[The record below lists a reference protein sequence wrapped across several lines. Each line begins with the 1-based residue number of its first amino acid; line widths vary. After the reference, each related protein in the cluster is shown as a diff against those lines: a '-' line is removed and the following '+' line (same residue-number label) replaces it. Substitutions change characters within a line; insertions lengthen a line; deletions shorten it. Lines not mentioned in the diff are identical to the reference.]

1 MTWWHSERTLQVMA
15 DEQISQP
22 VALLQ
27 RFQQRQDLRLHRF
40 IQRRGRLV
48 EDQQRLQDQ
57 RARDGDTLTLAAGK
71 LGGIAMAQLRIGRLP
86 ATPRSRAVPRCCAK
100 PLVHFQPFGDD
111 LLHVQARIQGG
122 VGILED
128 DLHPAAVGQHLLHRE
143 RVQRFAVEPDGA
155 L

>member
-1 MTWWHSERTLQVMA
+1 MA

-48 EDQQRLQDQ
+48 EDQQLWLQDQ

-71 LGGIAMAQLRIGRLP
+71 LGGIAMAQLR
-86 ATPRSRAVPRCCAK
+86 SVPTSCNTSITRCSA
-100 PLVHFQPFGDD
+100 
-111 LLHVQARIQGG
+111 AR
-122 VGILED
+122 
-128 DLHPAAVGQHLLHRE
+128 R
-143 RVQRFAVEPDGA
+143 
-155 L
+155 